1 MAEEKYQLFS
11 NGTEFM
17 QWQSRNCEQCVKAVF
32 YNEKKDF
39 YPKYKCKIQEHI
51 EMAAIGDGTGNKRD
65 YDATHSCDCPHK
77 RTKRFKKSTLLSLII
92 TNYERFILIS
102 WRKREKAV

>member
-1 MAEEKYQLFS
+1 MAANGYQLFS

-65 YDATHSCDCPHK
+65 CDATHSYDCAHK
-77 RTKRFKKSTLLSLII
+77 RTKRWKKSTQKEINQLCIM
-92 TNYERFILIS
+92 F
-102 WRKREKAV
+102 

>member
-17 QWQSRNCEQCVKAVF
+17 QWQLRNCEQCVKAVF

-77 RTKRFKKSTLLSLII
+77 RTKRIIKKLWQTI
-92 TNYERFILIS
+92 TET
-102 WRKREKAV
+102 V